1 MWAGDEDD
9 DEDEED
15 GFPKTSCVNLLKGME

>member
-1 MWAGDEDD
+1 MWAGDEDE

-15 GFPKTSCVNLLKGME
+15 GFMNTSSVNQPWAVP